1 MQAKVA
7 RWKMLASAIAPDCV
21 VAQRLHSR
29 RSDSVVAA
37 LCQFL
42 G

>member
-7 RWKMLASAIAPDCV
+7 RWKMLASFIAPAWV

-37 LCQFL
+37 LWPFF